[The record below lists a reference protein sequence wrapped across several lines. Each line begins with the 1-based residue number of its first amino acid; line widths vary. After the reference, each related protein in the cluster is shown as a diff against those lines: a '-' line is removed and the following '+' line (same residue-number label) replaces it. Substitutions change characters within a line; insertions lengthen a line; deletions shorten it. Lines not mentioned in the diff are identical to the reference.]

1 MMSVYTEEN
10 ERNYWEARKRFLLDG
25 TVSDAVDPGIAA
37 SWRRSAAYGVDAK
50 ATVLYHDR
58 NMNVLTNG
66 IELLNTRDAY
76 FYLAEAE
83 LLSSIGAA
91 IVFTDDHF
99 DVFAIRGN
107 RELKDELRAMNF
119 RFGTNLAE
127 SNVGTTALSM
137 SFFSGQEVWV
147 CGSEHYMRALT
158 KYICVANCS
167 QANFK
172 STSGVLYP
180 SMIIIPI
187 EKYQEQYR
195 FLFSYILSTHM
206 YRQRSLMNSNYLIY
220 NSIINLM
227 TEMNAIHYIALDND
241 NRIIDLSDGLLNQL
255 SLQYAHVIGSEL
267 RTVFPCL
274 AQTMEEGKLGD
285 SVKMTGC
292 TNIMSPKLGSYY
304 ARCVEIRN
312 DGDRI
317 GKVVLMSSV
326 PLGMKALPTGNHI
339 PATETDAVERV
350 QMQPQAPHR
359 SAFSAKYTFNDLC
372 GSCQAF
378 NEAVYRA
385 QRVAKSDSSV
395 LILGES
401 GTGKELFAQAIHNAS
416 SRRGHP
422 FVSINCAAMPRELIS
437 SELFGY
443 VEGAFTGAR
452 KNGAPGKIE
461 LANKGTLFLD
471 EIGDMPLDLQVHL
484 LKVLEDKAFTRLG
497 DSKSKTVDIRV
508 IAATNQDLNKL
519 VREGAF
525 RLDLYYRLNVFTLE
539 LPPLRGR
546 VSDIPQLTRLFIKQ
560 CAQRLD
566 KQVSDISPE
575 ALGAFMA
582 YSWPGNLRELRN
594 AVESSVNL
602 AMNEEIMLSDIPTA
616 ILRATGIQPENA
628 ASNSLLL
635 TELNSAG
642 KRAETEMILEL
653 MERYNGNKS
662 MVAEKL
668 GISRPA
674 LYRKLKKIQGD

>member
-10 ERNYWEARKRFLLDG
+10 ERIYWEARKRFLLDG

-385 QRVAKSDSSV
+385 QRVAKSDSIV

-519 VREGAF
+519 VREGTF

>member
-1 MMSVYTEEN
+1 MPVYTEEN
-10 ERNYWEARKRFLLDG
+10 EQIYWEARKRFLLDG
-25 TVSDAVDPGIAA
+25 TVSDAVDPNIAA

-50 ATVLYHDR
+50 ATALYHDR

-76 FYLAEAE
+76 FYSAESE

-206 YRQRSLMNSNYLIY
+206 YRQRSVMNSNYLIY

-255 SLQYAHVIGSEL
+255 SLQYTHVIGSEL

-285 SVKMTGC
+285 SMNLTGC
-292 TNIMSPKLGSYY
+292 THIMSPKLGSYY

-317 GKVVLMSSV
+317 GKVVLMSSA
-326 PLGMKALPTGNHI
+326 PLGMKALPTGDHI
-339 PATETDAVERV
+339 PATETDAVERG

-359 SAFSAKYTFNDLC
+359 SSFSAKYTFNDLC

-525 RLDLYYRLNVFTLE
+525 RLDLYYRLNVFALE

-560 CAQRLD
+560 CAQRLG
-566 KQVSDISPE
+566 KQVSNISPE

-602 AMNEEIMLSDIPTA
+602 AMNEEIVLSDIPTA
-616 ILRATGIQPENA
+616 ILRATGIQPEKA
-628 ASNSLLL
+628 ASSSLLL

-653 MERYNGNKS
+653 MERYHGNKS
-662 MVAEKL
+662 VVAEKL

>member
-10 ERNYWEARKRFLLDG
+10 ERIYWEARKRFLLDG

-37 SWRRSAAYGVDAK
+37 SWRRSDAYGVDAK
-50 ATVLYHDR
+50 ATALYHDR

-326 PLGMKALPTGNHI
+326 PLGMKALPTGDHI

-519 VREGAF
+519 VREGTF

-546 VSDIPQLTRLFIKQ
+546 VSDIPQLTRMFIKQ

>member
-10 ERNYWEARKRFLLDG
+10 ERIYWEARKRFLLDG

-519 VREGAF
+519 VREGTF

-616 ILRATGIQPENA
+616 ILRATGIHPENA

>member
-10 ERNYWEARKRFLLDG
+10 ERIYWEARKRFLLDG
-25 TVSDAVDPGIAA
+25 TVSDTVDPGIAA

-50 ATVLYHDR
+50 ATALYHDR

-76 FYLAEAE
+76 FYLAESE

-285 SVKMTGC
+285 SVNMTGC

-326 PLGMKALPTGNHI
+326 PLGMKALPTGDHI

-519 VREGAF
+519 VREGTF

-546 VSDIPQLTRLFIKQ
+546 VSDIPQLTRMFIKQ

-642 KRAETEMILEL
+642 KRAETEMILDL

>member
-566 KQVSDISPE
+566 KQVSDISPK

>member
-10 ERNYWEARKRFLLDG
+10 ERIYWEARKRFLLDG

-285 SVKMTGC
+285 SVNMTGC

-326 PLGMKALPTGNHI
+326 PLGMKALPTGDHI

-519 VREGAF
+519 VREGTF

-546 VSDIPQLTRLFIKQ
+546 VSDIPQLTRMFIKQ

>member
-1 MMSVYTEEN
+1 MSVYTEEN

>member
-10 ERNYWEARKRFLLDG
+10 ERIYWEARKRFLLDG

-187 EKYQEQYR
+187 EKYQEQFR

-326 PLGMKALPTGNHI
+326 PLGMKALPTGDHI

-519 VREGAF
+519 VREGTF

-546 VSDIPQLTRLFIKQ
+546 VSDIPQLTRMFIKQ

>member
-1 MMSVYTEEN
+1 MSVYTDEN
-10 ERNYWEARKRFLLDG
+10 ERIYWEARKRFLLDG

>member
-10 ERNYWEARKRFLLDG
+10 ERIYWEARKRFLLDG

-616 ILRATGIQPENA
+616 ILRATGIRPENA

>member
-10 ERNYWEARKRFLLDG
+10 ERIYWEARKRFLLDG

-37 SWRRSAAYGVDAK
+37 SWRRSDAYGVDAK
-50 ATVLYHDR
+50 ATALYHDR

-326 PLGMKALPTGNHI
+326 PLGMKALPTGDHI
-339 PATETDAVERV
+339 PATETGAVERV

-519 VREGAF
+519 VREGTF

-546 VSDIPQLTRLFIKQ
+546 VSDIPQLTRMFIKQ

>member
-10 ERNYWEARKRFLLDG
+10 ERIYWEARKRFLLDG

-50 ATVLYHDR
+50 ATALYHDR

-285 SVKMTGC
+285 SVNMTGC

-326 PLGMKALPTGNHI
+326 PLGMKALPTGDHI

-519 VREGAF
+519 VREGTF

-546 VSDIPQLTRLFIKQ
+546 VSDIPQLTRMFIKQ

>member
-1 MMSVYTEEN
+1 MSVYTEEN
-10 ERNYWEARKRFLLDG
+10 ERIYWEARKRFLLDG

-285 SVKMTGC
+285 SVNMTGC

-326 PLGMKALPTGNHI
+326 PLGMKALPTGDHI

-519 VREGAF
+519 VREGTF

-546 VSDIPQLTRLFIKQ
+546 VSDIPQLTRMFIKQ

>member
-1 MMSVYTEEN
+1 MSVYTEEN
-10 ERNYWEARKRFLLDG
+10 ERIYWEARKRFLLDG

-497 DSKSKTVDIRV
+497 DSKSKTVGIRV

-519 VREGAF
+519 VREGTF

-616 ILRATGIQPENA
+616 ILRATGIHPENA

>member
-662 MVAEKL
+662 MVAGKL

>member
-10 ERNYWEARKRFLLDG
+10 ERIYWEARKRFLLDG

-255 SLQYAHVIGSEL
+255 SLQYTHVIGSEL

-274 AQTMEEGKLGD
+274 AQTMEEGKLGN

-395 LILGES
+395 LILG
-401 GTGKELFAQAIHNAS
+401 
-416 SRRGHP
+416 
-422 FVSINCAAMPRELIS
+422 
-437 SELFGY
+437 
-443 VEGAFTGAR
+443 
-452 KNGAPGKIE
+452 
-461 LANKGTLFLD
+461 
-471 EIGDMPLDLQVHL
+471 
-484 LKVLEDKAFTRLG
+484 
-497 DSKSKTVDIRV
+497 
-508 IAATNQDLNKL
+508 
-519 VREGAF
+519 
-525 RLDLYYRLNVFTLE
+525 
-539 LPPLRGR
+539 
-546 VSDIPQLTRLFIKQ
+546 
-560 CAQRLD
+560 
-566 KQVSDISPE
+566 
-575 ALGAFMA
+575 
-582 YSWPGNLRELRN
+582 
-594 AVESSVNL
+594 
-602 AMNEEIMLSDIPTA
+602 
-616 ILRATGIQPENA
+616 
-628 ASNSLLL
+628 
-635 TELNSAG
+635 
-642 KRAETEMILEL
+642 
-653 MERYNGNKS
+653 
-662 MVAEKL
+662 
-668 GISRPA
+668 
-674 LYRKLKKIQGD
+674 

>member
-1 MMSVYTEEN
+1 MYTEEN
-10 ERNYWEARKRFLLDG
+10 ERIYWEARKRFLLDG

-326 PLGMKALPTGNHI
+326 PLGMKALPTGDHI

-378 NEAVYRA
+378 NEAVYWA

-519 VREGAF
+519 VREGTF

-546 VSDIPQLTRLFIKQ
+546 VSDIPQLTRMFIKQ

>member
-10 ERNYWEARKRFLLDG
+10 ERIYWEARKRFLLDG

-326 PLGMKALPTGNHI
+326 PLGMKALPTGDHI

-378 NEAVYRA
+378 NEAVYWA

-519 VREGAF
+519 VREGTF

-546 VSDIPQLTRLFIKQ
+546 VSDIPQLTRMFIKQ

>member
-10 ERNYWEARKRFLLDG
+10 ERIYWEARKRFLLDG

-616 ILRATGIQPENA
+616 ILRATGIHPENA

>member
-1 MMSVYTEEN
+1 MSVYTEEN

-326 PLGMKALPTGNHI
+326 PLGMKALPTGDHI

-519 VREGAF
+519 VREGTF

-546 VSDIPQLTRLFIKQ
+546 VSDIPQLTRMFIKQ

>member
-1 MMSVYTEEN
+1 MSVYTEEN
-10 ERNYWEARKRFLLDG
+10 ERIYWEARKRFLLDG

-519 VREGAF
+519 VREGTF

-616 ILRATGIQPENA
+616 ILRATGIHPENA

>member
-10 ERNYWEARKRFLLDG
+10 ERIYWEARKRFLLDG

-255 SLQYAHVIGSEL
+255 SLQYTHVIGSEL

-274 AQTMEEGKLGD
+274 AQTMEEGKLGN

>member
-10 ERNYWEARKRFLLDG
+10 ERIYWEARKRFLLDG

-255 SLQYAHVIGSEL
+255 SLQYTHVIGSEL

-274 AQTMEEGKLGD
+274 AQTMEEGKLGN

-519 VREGAF
+519 VREGTF
-525 RLDLYYRLNVFTLE
+525 RLDLYYRLNVFTME

-616 ILRATGIQPENA
+616 ILRATGIHPENA

>member
-1 MMSVYTEEN
+1 MYTEEN
-10 ERNYWEARKRFLLDG
+10 ERIYWEARKRFLLDG

-255 SLQYAHVIGSEL
+255 SLQYTHVIGSEL

-519 VREGAF
+519 VREGTF

>member
-1 MMSVYTEEN
+1 MYTEEN

-385 QRVAKSDSSV
+385 QRVAKSDSSI

>member
-10 ERNYWEARKRFLLDG
+10 ERIYWEARKRFLLDG

-187 EKYQEQYR
+187 EKYQEQFR

>member
-10 ERNYWEARKRFLLDG
+10 ERIYWEARKRFLLDG

-255 SLQYAHVIGSEL
+255 SLQYTHVIGSEL

-274 AQTMEEGKLGD
+274 AQTMEEGKLGN

-616 ILRATGIQPENA
+616 ILRATGIHPENA

>member
-10 ERNYWEARKRFLLDG
+10 ERIYWEARKRFLLDG

-285 SVKMTGC
+285 SVNMTGC

-519 VREGAF
+519 VREGTF

-616 ILRATGIQPENA
+616 ILRATGIHPENA

>member
-10 ERNYWEARKRFLLDG
+10 ERIYWEARKRFLLDG

-50 ATVLYHDR
+50 ATVMYHDR

>member
-10 ERNYWEARKRFLLDG
+10 ERIYWEARKRFLLDG
-25 TVSDAVDPGIAA
+25 TVSDTVDPGIAA

-50 ATVLYHDR
+50 ATALYHDR

-76 FYLAEAE
+76 FYLAESE

-285 SVKMTGC
+285 SVNMTGC

-326 PLGMKALPTGNHI
+326 PLGMKALPTGDHI

-519 VREGAF
+519 VREGTF

-546 VSDIPQLTRLFIKQ
+546 VSDIPQLTRMFIKQ

-642 KRAETEMILEL
+642 KRAETEMILDL

-668 GISRPA
+668 GVSRPA

>member
-1 MMSVYTEEN
+1 MSVYTEEN
-10 ERNYWEARKRFLLDG
+10 ERIYWEARKRFLLDG

>member
-1 MMSVYTEEN
+1 MSVYTEEN

-385 QRVAKSDSSV
+385 QRVAKSDSSI

>member
-10 ERNYWEARKRFLLDG
+10 ERIYWEARKRFLLDG
-25 TVSDAVDPGIAA
+25 TVSDTVDPGIAA

-76 FYLAEAE
+76 FYLAESE

>member
-10 ERNYWEARKRFLLDG
+10 ERIYWEARKRFLLDG

-255 SLQYAHVIGSEL
+255 SLQYTHVIGSEL

-274 AQTMEEGKLGD
+274 AQTMEEGKLGN

-519 VREGAF
+519 VREGTF

-546 VSDIPQLTRLFIKQ
+546 VSDIPQLTRMFIKQ

-642 KRAETEMILEL
+642 KRAETEMILDL

>member
-1 MMSVYTEEN
+1 MYTEEN
-10 ERNYWEARKRFLLDG
+10 ERIYWEARKRFLLDG

-255 SLQYAHVIGSEL
+255 SLQYTHVIGSEL

-519 VREGAF
+519 VREGTF

-575 ALGAFMA
+575 AIGAFMA

-616 ILRATGIQPENA
+616 ILRATGIHPENA

>member
-1 MMSVYTEEN
+1 MYTEEN
-10 ERNYWEARKRFLLDG
+10 ERIYWEARKRFLLDG

-285 SVKMTGC
+285 SVNMTGC

-326 PLGMKALPTGNHI
+326 PLGMKALPTGDHI

-519 VREGAF
+519 VREGTF

-546 VSDIPQLTRLFIKQ
+546 VSDIPQLTRMFIKQ

>member
-10 ERNYWEARKRFLLDG
+10 ERIYWEARKRFLLDG
-25 TVSDAVDPGIAA
+25 TVSDTVDPGIAA

-50 ATVLYHDR
+50 ATALYHDR

-76 FYLAEAE
+76 FYLAESE

-285 SVKMTGC
+285 SVNMTGC

-519 VREGAF
+519 VREGTF

-546 VSDIPQLTRLFIKQ
+546 VSDIPQLTRMFIKQ

-616 ILRATGIQPENA
+616 ILRATGIRPENA

>member
-10 ERNYWEARKRFLLDG
+10 ERIYWEARKRFLLDG

-255 SLQYAHVIGSEL
+255 SLQYTHVIGSEL

-274 AQTMEEGKLGD
+274 AQTMEEGKLGN

-519 VREGAF
+519 VREGTF

-616 ILRATGIQPENA
+616 ILRATGIHPENA

>member
-10 ERNYWEARKRFLLDG
+10 ERIYWEARKRFLLDG

-91 IVFTDDHF
+91 IVFTDDQF

-255 SLQYAHVIGSEL
+255 SLQYTHVIGSEL

-274 AQTMEEGKLGD
+274 AQTMEEGKLGN

-519 VREGAF
+519 VREGTF

-616 ILRATGIQPENA
+616 ILRATGIHPENA